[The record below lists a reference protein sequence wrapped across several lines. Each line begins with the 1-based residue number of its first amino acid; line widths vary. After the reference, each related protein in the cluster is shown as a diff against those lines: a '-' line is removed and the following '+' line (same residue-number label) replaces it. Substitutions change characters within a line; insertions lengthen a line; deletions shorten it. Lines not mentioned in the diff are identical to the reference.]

1 VPDSE
6 PAIEP
11 LHGGELRR
19 LRKEIDSV
27 QGHYSH
33 LISLT
38 VLVMLVLAA
47 GILLRIYPRLLW
59 NLQNSDSEAHYLP
72 QLLVGL
78 FFLVGLLSCY
88 VLEQRRRLK
97 RTQDRLIKELIRRE
111 TAERL
116 AVIDPLTELYNRR
129 YVMQAM
135 AREARRV
142 DRQGLKLTLLMI
154 DINGFKN
161 ANDLLGHLIGD
172 RILREVALL
181 LLSTFR
187 TSDIVS
193 RYGGDEF
200 LILLVD
206 AEEKEASRAI
216 ERLRYQVEQ
225 WNHANSIPGYRMG
238 LSCGASVYRPNS
250 DLVEV
255 LAAADRAMYED
266 KNSGRSN
273 DRAASATA
281 SS

>member
-1 VPDSE
+1 MPDSE
-6 PAIEP
+6 SA
-11 LHGGELRR
+11 LQLDGGELRR

-59 NLQNSDSEAHYLP
+59 NLQSSDSERHYLP

-97 RTQDRLIKELIRRE
+97 RTQDRLIQELIRRE

-135 AREARRV
+135 TREARRV
-142 DRQGLKLTLLMI
+142 DRHGLKLTLLMI

-161 ANDLLGHLIGD
+161 ANDSLGHLIGD

-200 LILLVD
+200 LVLLVD
-206 AEEKEASRAI
+206 AEEKEATRAI
-216 ERLRYQVEQ
+216 ERLRYQVEL
-225 WNHANSIPGYRMG
+225 WNRADSIPGYRMSV
-238 LSCGASVYRPNS
+238 SCGAAVYRPGS

-255 LAAADRAMYED
+255 LADADRKMYED

-273 DRAASATA
+273 DKAASAT
-281 SS
+281 SSS